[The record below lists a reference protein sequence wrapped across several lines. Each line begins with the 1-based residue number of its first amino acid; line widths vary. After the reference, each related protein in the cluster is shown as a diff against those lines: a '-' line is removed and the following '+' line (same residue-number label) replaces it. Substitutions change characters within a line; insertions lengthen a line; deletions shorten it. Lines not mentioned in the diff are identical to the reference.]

1 MVVRIDATLD
11 EQGDE
16 CRLVMIDVTE
26 DNQKVAHQRDMER
39 QHQEILARQTLAL
52 WFKGQDGRLISTSA
66 SLLADWDLFSADAL
80 KAKPTPSGLAS
91 NYLSNGVR
99 FAATSVSPR

>member
-26 DNQKVAHQRDMER
+26 EKMKVAQQRDSER
-39 QHQEILARQTLAL
+39 QHQEILSRQTLAL
-52 WFKGQDGRLISTSA
+52 WFKDHDGRLISA
-66 SLLADWDLFSADAL
+66 NAALMADWDQFSADAL
-80 KAKPTPSGLAS
+80 KVKPAPSGIAS
-91 NYLSNGVR
+91 NYLSTGLT

>member
-26 DNQKVAHQRDMER
+26 DNQKVEQQHDSER

-52 WFKGQDGRLISTSA
+52 WFKDQDGRLISASA
-66 SLLADWDLFSADAL
+66 SLLTDWDRFLADAV
-80 KAKPTPSGLAS
+80 KDKPASTGLPST
-91 NYLSNGVR
+91 YLPPSV
-99 FAATSVSPR
+99 FPATALFPI